1 MKQIFQHDSM
11 ECGAACL
18 AMICSHFNKPMP
30 LKEIVKACNAT
41 REGVSMLGLKQV
53 ATEIGFEV
61 IIAQGKIEDLDNED
75 LPCILYWNQN
85 HFVVLYKI
93 DVKKQQ
99 YYLADPAKGKCKYGK
114 EYIQEHWINID
125 DKGIHSG
132 IAMFFEN
139 RFSLKKN
146 MIYQRSARSHF
157 YSHTY
162 ANIRSFSFR
171 YLSAC
176 YWDVYCNY

>member
-1 MKQIFQHDSM
+1 
-11 ECGAACL
+11 
-18 AMICSHFNKPMP
+18 MP

-93 DVKKQQ
+93 DVKKTTV
-99 YYLADPAKGKCKYGK
+99 LFSRSGKGQVQIWKRVYSRAL
-114 EYIQEHWINID
+114 
-125 DKGIHSG
+125 DKH
-132 IAMFFEN
+132 
-139 RFSLKKN
+139 
-146 MIYQRSARSHF
+146 
-157 YSHTY
+157 
-162 ANIRSFSFR
+162 
-171 YLSAC
+171 
-176 YWDVYCNY
+176 

>member
-1 MKQIFQHDSM
+1 
-11 ECGAACL
+11 
-18 AMICSHFNKPMP
+18 MP

-99 YYLADPAKGKCKYGK
+99 YYLGT
-114 EYIQEHWINID
+114 
-125 DKGIHSG
+125 
-132 IAMFFEN
+132 
-139 RFSLKKN
+139 FSLFPLY
-146 MIYQRSARSHF
+146 IS
-157 YSHTY
+157 
-162 ANIRSFSFR
+162 
-171 YLSAC
+171 
-176 YWDVYCNY
+176 

>member
-1 MKQIFQHDSM
+1 
-11 ECGAACL
+11 
-18 AMICSHFNKPMP
+18 MP

-99 YYLADPAKGKCKYGK
+99 YYLVFT
-114 EYIQEHWINID
+114 E
-125 DKGIHSG
+125 
-132 IAMFFEN
+132 
-139 RFSLKKN
+139 
-146 MIYQRSARSHF
+146 
-157 YSHTY
+157 
-162 ANIRSFSFR
+162 
-171 YLSAC
+171 
-176 YWDVYCNY
+176 

>member
-125 DKGIHSG
+125 DKGNQSHIHCLVAT
-132 IAMFFEN
+132 IQLPAM
-139 RFSLKKN
+139 
-146 MIYQRSARSHF
+146 H
-157 YSHTY
+157 
-162 ANIRSFSFR
+162 
-171 YLSAC
+171 
-176 YWDVYCNY
+176 

>member
-53 ATEIGFEV
+53 ATEIGLEV

-93 DVKKQQ
+93 DVKKQ
-99 YYLADPAKGKCKYGK
+99 
-114 EYIQEHWINID
+114 
-125 DKGIHSG
+125 
-132 IAMFFEN
+132 
-139 RFSLKKN
+139 
-146 MIYQRSARSHF
+146 
-157 YSHTY
+157 
-162 ANIRSFSFR
+162 
-171 YLSAC
+171 
-176 YWDVYCNY
+176 

>member
-1 MKQIFQHDSM
+1 
-11 ECGAACL
+11 
-18 AMICSHFNKPMP
+18 MP

-93 DVKKQQ
+93 DVK
-99 YYLADPAKGKCKYGK
+99 
-114 EYIQEHWINID
+114 NIS
-125 DKGIHSG
+125 I
-132 IAMFFEN
+132 I
-139 RFSLKKN
+139 
-146 MIYQRSARSHF
+146 
-157 YSHTY
+157 
-162 ANIRSFSFR
+162 
-171 YLSAC
+171 
-176 YWDVYCNY
+176 

>member
-1 MKQIFQHDSM
+1 
-11 ECGAACL
+11 
-18 AMICSHFNKPMP
+18 MP

-99 YYLADPAKGKCKYGK
+99 YYLADPAKGKC
-114 EYIQEHWINID
+114 
-125 DKGIHSG
+125 
-132 IAMFFEN
+132 
-139 RFSLKKN
+139 
-146 MIYQRSARSHF
+146 
-157 YSHTY
+157 
-162 ANIRSFSFR
+162 
-171 YLSAC
+171 
-176 YWDVYCNY
+176 